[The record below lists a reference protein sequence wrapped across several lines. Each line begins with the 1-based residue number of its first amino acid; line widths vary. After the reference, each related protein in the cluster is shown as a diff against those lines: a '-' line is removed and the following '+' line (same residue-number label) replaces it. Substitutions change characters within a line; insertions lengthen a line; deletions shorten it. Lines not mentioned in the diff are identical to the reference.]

1 MTQETYMQLQ
11 LSNLDTAIE
20 LGKSTLESALSL
32 QALNGNNPDSD
43 TFSMDSL
50 KYYDFSDALKQLQWM
65 QSRLKDFKNIMI
77 EIKISNDKMLLD
89 GGFIDSID
97 REIAHVFLSH
107 VLCKMDALDP
117 RTVEAIQDAIQTLEK
132 LKKELSE
139 M

>member
-89 GGFIDSID
+89 GGFIASID
-97 REIAHVFLSH
+97 REITHVFLSH